1 MRKLFVISFLILLIC
16 LVFIACVSCDD
27 KPETKQVLANRST
40 TVYVTKYG
48 DVYHSRYCSYIAD
61 KSNSELLY
69 ASIREAEEYGYD
81 PCSKC
86 TPNYTTVTVNKEET
100 VDNNSFF
107 TKNVWSSLIASG
119 VLAVIFVT
127 IGIKMRKYWCLSGG
141 ITISLAGFFMGAVSF
156 KYNMYFIV
164 PILLGSLFI
173 FPYYKIRFER
183 PQYDEYITATEKEVN
198 KISGQTGE
206 LLRIEF
212 NINKRKL
219 KNVEKFDLLAKDN
232 NTKSFAIKVI
242 LNCFY
247 SIFENSNYQFHLK
260 KKALQDFNKYIN
272 AQYENN
278 FIDTE
283 LYDSA
288 ILMAKKHYCARDFDF
303 NILTK
308 PIKFNEKPATRIQPE
323 DLPKLPPNEEKF
335 QFLIFDLIR
344 IYYKAI
350 EGKPLLNTN
359 PFSNLDFVLFY
370 CFLELLSFANEH
382 NDYVSELYRS
392 SMYANLLVHNIEAF
406 SSKDN
411 FDNFYTERISSY
423 CDMIEKM
430 NRNFVNKT
438 NYTMYDYYDILLDFL
453 CEDIWSDDGDYD
465 KNALESE
472 LGEITLDLDEKT
484 KELCDK
490 INTLAL
496 EIVGEQIKS

>member
-1 MRKLFVISFLILLIC
+1 MRKLFIISFLILLIC
-16 LVFIACVSCDD
+16 LFAIACVSCDD
-27 KPETKQVLANRST
+27 EPQTKQVLANRST

-48 DVYHSRYCSYIAD
+48 DVYHSRYCSYIID

-69 ASIREAEEYGYD
+69 ASIREAEEYGYN

-86 TPNYTTVTVNKEET
+86 TPNYTTVTVNQEEA

-119 VLAVIFVT
+119 ILAAIFVT
-127 IGIKMRKYWCLSGG
+127 IGIKKRKYWCLSGG
-141 ITISLAGFFMGAVSF
+141 IAIPLAGFFMGAVSF

-173 FPYYKIRFER
+173 SPYYKIRFER
-183 PQYDEYITATEKEVN
+183 PQYDEYITATEKEIN
-198 KISGQTGE
+198 KINGQTGE

-219 KNVEKFDLLAKDN
+219 KNIENFDLLAKDN
-232 NTKSFAIKVI
+232 NTKTFAIKVI

-247 SIFENSNYQFHLK
+247 SIFENSNYQLHLK
-260 KKALQDFNKYIN
+260 KKALQEFNKYIN
-272 AQYENN
+272 TQYENK
-278 FIDTE
+278 FIDEE

-288 ILMAKKHYCARDFDF
+288 ILMAKKHYCARNFDF

-308 PIKFNEKPATRIQPE
+308 PTQTSNAPSSRISPE

-344 IYYKAI
+344 VYYKAI

-359 PFSNLDFVLFY
+359 PFSSLDFVLFY

-382 NDYVSELYRS
+382 SDYVSELYRS
-392 SMYANLLVHNIEAF
+392 SMYANLLVSNIESF

-411 FDNFYTERISSY
+411 FDNFYTERTSAY
-423 CDMIEKM
+423 CDMLEKM
-430 NRNFVNKT
+430 NRNTVNKT
-438 NYTMYDYYDILLDFL
+438 SYTMYDYYDILLDFL
-453 CEDIWSDDGDYD
+453 CEDIWSDDSDYD

-472 LGEITLDLDEKT
+472 LGETTIELDEKT
-484 KELCDK
+484 KEICDK
-490 INTLAL
+490 IDSLAL
-496 EIVGEQIKS
+496 EIVEEQI

>member
-1 MRKLFVISFLILLIC
+1 MKKLFMISFLILLIC
-16 LVFIACVSCDD
+16 LFAIACVSCDD

-119 VLAVIFVT
+119 VLAAIFIA
-127 IGIKMRKYWCLSGG
+127 IGIKKRKYWCLSGG
-141 ITISLAGFFMGAVSF
+141 IAVPLAGFFMGAVNF

-164 PILLGSLFI
+164 PILLMSLFI
-173 FPYYKIRFER
+173 SPYYRIRFER
-183 PQYDEYITATEKEVN
+183 PQYDEYMTAIENEIN
-198 KISGQTGE
+198 KIKGQTSE
-206 LLRIEF
+206 LLRNEF
-212 NINKRKL
+212 RLNKSKLRKL
-219 KNVEKFDLLAKDN
+219 ENFDLLDKGKNKNSFTFNVILDCFYLIFDN
-232 NTKSFAIKVI
+232 N
-242 LNCFY
+242 
-247 SIFENSNYQFHLK
+247 NYQFHMK
-260 KKALQDFNKYIN
+260 KKALQDFNKYLNTQYTIN
-272 AQYENN
+272 N
-278 FIDTE
+278 IDAD

-288 ILMAKKHYCARDFDF
+288 ILVAKKKYYCARQFNF
-303 NILTK
+303 NILTN
-308 PIKFNEKPATRIQPE
+308 PTRINDEASTQISPK
-323 DLPKLPPNEEKF
+323 DLPKLPPNEEKL

-344 IYYKAI
+344 VYYKAI
-350 EGKPLLNTN
+350 EDTPLLNTN
-359 PFSNLDFVLFY
+359 PFSSLDFVLFY

-392 SMYANLLVHNIEAF
+392 SMYANLLVSNIEAF

-411 FDNFYTERISSY
+411 FDNFYTERTSAY
-423 CDMIEKM
+423 CDMLEKM
-430 NRNFVNKT
+430 NRNTVNKT
-438 NYTMYDYYDILLDFL
+438 NYTMYDYYDVLLDFL
-453 CEDIWSDDGDYD
+453 CEDIWSDDSDYD

-472 LGEITLDLDEKT
+472 LGETTLDLEEKT
-484 KELCDK
+484 KEICDK
-490 INTLAL
+490 IDALAL
-496 EIVGEQIKS
+496 EIVEEQI

>member
-1 MRKLFVISFLILLIC
+1 MKKLFMISFLILLIC
-16 LVFIACVSCDD
+16 LFAIACVSCDD

-100 VDNNSFF
+100 VNNNSFF

-119 VLAVIFVT
+119 VLAAIFIA
-127 IGIKMRKYWCLSGG
+127 IGIKKRKYWCLSGG
-141 ITISLAGFFMGAVSF
+141 IAVPLAGFFMGAVSF

-164 PILLGSLFI
+164 PILLGNLLT
-173 FPYYKIRFER
+173 FPHFRIKFER
-183 PQYDEYITATEKEVN
+183 PQSVEYFSAIEDEIN
-198 KISGQTGE
+198 KIQGQTRE
-206 LLRIEF
+206 LLTIEF
-212 NINKRKL
+212 RINKRKL
-219 KNVEKFDLLAKDN
+219 RKIENFDLLDKDKN
-232 NTKSFAIKVI
+232 KNSFIFKVI

-247 SIFENSNYQFHLK
+247 LIFDNNSYQFHMK
-260 KKALQDFNKYIN
+260 KKALQDFNKFIN
-272 AQYENN
+272 TQYTNKI
-278 FIDTE
+278 IDAD

-288 ILMAKKHYCARDFDF
+288 ILVAKKKYSCARDFDF

-308 PIKFNEKPATRIQPE
+308 STHTSVAPSVRISPGN
-323 DLPKLPPNEEKF
+323 LPKLPPNEEKF

-359 PFSNLDFVLFY
+359 PFSSLDFVLFY

-411 FDNFYTERISSY
+411 FDNFYTERTSSY

-453 CEDIWSDDGDYD
+453 CKDIWSDDSDYD

-490 INTLAL
+490 INALAL
-496 EIVGEQIKS
+496 EIVGEQI

>member
-1 MRKLFVISFLILLIC
+1 MKKLFMLSFLILLIC
-16 LVFIACVSCDD
+16 LVAIACVSCDD
-27 KPETKQVLANRST
+27 EPETKQVLANRST

-86 TPNYTTVTVNKEET
+86 TPNYTTVTVNKEES
-100 VDNNSFF
+100 VSNNSFF
-107 TKNVWSSLIASG
+107 TKNVWSSLITSG
-119 VLAVIFVT
+119 VLAAIFVT
-127 IGIKMRKYWCLSGG
+127 IGIKKRKYWCLSGG
-141 ITISLAGFFMGAVSF
+141 ITIPLAGFFMGAVSF

-173 FPYYKIRFER
+173 FPYYRIRFER
-183 PQYDEYITATEKEVN
+183 PQYDEYMTAIENEIN
-198 KISGQTGE
+198 KIKGQTRE
-206 LLRIEF
+206 LLRNEF
-212 NINKRKL
+212 RLNKSKLRKL
-219 KNVEKFDLLAKDN
+219 DNFDLLDKDN
-232 NTKSFAIKVI
+232 NKNSFIFRVI

-247 SIFENSNYQFHLK
+247 LIFDNNNYQFHMK
-260 KKALQDFNKYIN
+260 KKALQDFNEYIN
-272 AQYENN
+272 TQYTNSN
-278 FIDTE
+278 IDAD

-288 ILMAKKHYCARDFDF
+288 ILVAKKQYYCAREFNF
-303 NILTK
+303 NILTT
-308 PIKFNEKPATRIQPE
+308 PNQTSDAPAARISPE

-344 IYYKAI
+344 VYYKAI

-359 PFSNLDFVLFY
+359 PFSSLDFVLFY

-392 SMYANLLVHNIEAF
+392 SMYANLLVSNIEAF
-406 SSKDN
+406 VSKDK
-411 FDNFYTERISSY
+411 FDNFYTERTSAY
-423 CDMIEKM
+423 CDMLEKM
-430 NRNFVNKT
+430 NRNTVNKT
-438 NYTMYDYYDILLDFL
+438 NYTMYDYYDVLLDFL
-453 CEDIWSDDGDYD
+453 CEDIWSDDSDYD

-472 LGEITLDLDEKT
+472 LDETTLELDEKT

-490 INTLAL
+490 IDALAL
-496 EIVGEQIKS
+496 EIVGE